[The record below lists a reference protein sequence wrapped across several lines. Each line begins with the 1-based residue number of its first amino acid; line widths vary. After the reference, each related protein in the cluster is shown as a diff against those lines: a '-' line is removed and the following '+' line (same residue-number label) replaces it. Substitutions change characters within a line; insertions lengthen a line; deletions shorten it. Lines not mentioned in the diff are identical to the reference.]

1 MSDFKKLT
9 VAEVAENLKNWA
21 NAGKS
26 MMIISHRSPDGD
38 TLGSGFALKIIYEA
52 MGGCARCTCK
62 SEGAPFLRF
71 LYWNQEE
78 IYYSEGL
85 EKEFDKVIS
94 IDVASVSQLGG
105 IITDTSVIDMQIDHH
120 ELGEVYADNLVD
132 GKRSAAG
139 EIVYDIY
146 EYLQKNGEIG
156 VIPEAAMRMYA
167 AISADS
173 GSFKFSNTTETT
185 HTIAGKLIGEMKS
198 AGIEHAH
205 IGRILH
211 DSFSIESLRA
221 RKMAI
226 ENLKTRLDGKLA
238 YVVITNKILE
248 ENGLTEEHTG
258 AIVDI
263 PRSVDTALVAFA
275 LKQQGENENE
285 YRIQSRSSCDIDVA
299 AICANFGGGG
309 HRKAAG
315 GRFVAESPEIAEKNV
330 ADIFEKYVLT
340 YIEENK

>member
-1 MSDFKKLT
+1 MSDFKKLG
-9 VAEVAENLKNWA
+9 VAEVAENLREWA
-21 NAGKS
+21 SSGKS

-38 TLGSGFALKIIYEA
+38 TLGSGFALKIMYEA
-52 MGGCARCTCK
+52 MGGTARCTCK

-71 LYWNQEE
+71 LYYGQEE
-78 IYYSEGL
+78 IYYTEDL

-105 IITDTSVIDMQIDHH
+105 IIADTSVIDMQIDHH

-146 EYLQKNGEIG
+146 EYLQSKGYIG
-156 VIPEAAMRMYA
+156 VIPQAALRMYA
-167 AISADS
+167 ALSADS

-185 HTIAGKLIGEMKS
+185 HKIAGKLISEMKTE
-198 AGIEHAH
+198 GIEHSQ

-211 DSFSIESLRA
+211 DSFSIESLKA

-226 ENLKTRLDGKLA
+226 ENLKTRLDGKIA
-238 YVVITNKILE
+238 YVVITNKSLE

-275 LKQQGENENE
+275 LKQHSENDTE

-315 GRFVAESPEIAEKNV
+315 GRIVAETPEMAEKIV
-330 ADIFEKYVLT
+330 AEMFEKYVLA

>member
-1 MSDFKKLT
+1 MNDYKKLT
-9 VAEVAENLKNWA
+9 VEEVAENLRSWA
-21 NAGKS
+21 QAGKS
-26 MMIISHRSPDGD
+26 MLIISHRSPDGD

-52 MGGCARCTCK
+52 MGGRAKCTCK
-62 SEGAPFLRF
+62 SEGAHFLRF
-71 LYWNQEE
+71 LYFEQDE
-78 IYYSEGL
+78 IYYTEGL
-85 EKEFDKVIS
+85 EKQFDKVIS

-105 IITDTSVIDMQIDHH
+105 IISDVSVIDMQIDHH

-132 GKRSAAG
+132 GVRSAAG

-146 EYLQKNGEIG
+146 EYLQKKGYIG
-156 VIPEAAMRMYA
+156 VIPQAAMRMYA

-185 HTIAGKLIGEMKS
+185 HAIAGKLIGEMKT
-198 AGIEHAH
+198 AGIEHAQ

-211 DSFSIESLRA
+211 DSFSVESLKA

-238 YVVITNKILE
+238 YVVITNKCLE

-263 PRSVDTALVAFA
+263 PRSVETALVAFA
-275 LKQQGENENE
+275 IKQQSENDKE

-299 AICANFGGGG
+299 AICAGFGGGG

-315 GRFVAESPEIAEKNV
+315 GRITAESPEAAEKAV
-330 ADIFEKYVLT
+330 ADIFEKHVLA

>member
-1 MSDFKKLT
+1 MSNYKKLT
-9 VAEVAENLKNWA
+9 VEEVAENLRSWA

-52 MGGCARCTCK
+52 MGGRARCTCK
-62 SEGAPFLRF
+62 SESAPFLRF
-71 LYWNQEE
+71 TYWNQDE
-78 IYYSEGL
+78 IYYTEGL

-105 IITDTSVIDMQIDHH
+105 IISDTSIIDMQIDHH
-120 ELGEVYADNLVD
+120 ELGEVYADNLVAGD
-132 GKRSAAG
+132 RSAAG

-146 EYLQKNGEIG
+146 EYLQKKGVIG

-167 AISADS
+167 ALSADS

-185 HTIAGKLIGEMKS
+185 HRIAGKLISEMKS
-198 AGIEHAH
+198 AGIEHAQ
-205 IGRILH
+205 IGRTLH
-211 DSFSIESLRA
+211 DSFSIETLKA

-238 YVVITNKILE
+238 YVVITNKVLE
-248 ENGLTEEHTG
+248 ENGLTEESTG

-275 LKQQGENENE
+275 LKQHSENETE

-299 AICANFGGGG
+299 AICSNFGGGG

-315 GRFVAESPEIAEKNV
+315 GRFVADTPEIAEKTV
-330 ADIFEKYVLT
+330 ADIFEKYVLK